1 MIRNLRELLART
13 DLLFWGIGFVLV
25 LLVVVSLAWEVPTGG
40 AGQAGLPQNNP
51 GVYQAVFRYQEVTPT
66 PPGTPL
72 ATPTGTPFPPELLAN
87 YKQTTGIIVF
97 AAIVVLIIVGGVFF
111 QLLNERDTT
120 K

>member
-1 MIRNLRELLART
+1 MIRNLRGLLART
-13 DLLFWGIGFVLV
+13 DRLYWGIGFILV
-25 LLVVVSLAWEVPTGG
+25 LLVVVSLAWEVPVGG

-51 GVYQAVFRYQEVTPT
+51 GIYQAVFRFQEVTPT
-66 PPGTPL
+66 PEGLLL

-87 YKQTTGIIVF
+87 YKQTTGVIVF
-97 AAIVVLIIVGGVFF
+97 AAVLVLIIVGGVFF